1 MGRPRNLDNPLGALR
16 RALRSLHDGGR
27 LAEDPRHA
35 ALLGSIEIA
44 LFRVPTRQRE
54 VVRRY
59 DLSGESAVAI
69 QRALGISARQFFR
82 DRRAALTELRKHLP
96 DLMPP
101 PALPA
106 ASTASAMPSRPMTD
120 ISDAALSRRAFARS
134 LAQTGNAQC
143 LHVLHELAWNT
154 TDPSARTDLLLE
166 LAELALD
173 FDDDGTARNAVASV
187 VRLCNDIGRF
197 APGFSEYLTARLA
210 RTEARL
216 TESYPDAAAKFREAL
231 ALLRRSLAA
240 SPSAI
245 DARAALSETLGDVAV
260 LDFEAGNFT
269 SARAASAEAV
279 SIIEAFALWTRPRAL
294 EIIAMDAD
302 LDACLSG
309 HVAAATATVSSL
321 LRRAVD
327 SAWSATASRLGADLI
342 GLYGASG
349 DCGSALRWYG
359 ELWPFALEGA
369 RPRDRWSLTVEAAGT
384 YVAAGRPREALAILN
399 HAKGKVSCPSRGVP
413 ARHAFVASAL
423 LLLGENAKALDEAR
437 AALRGYAA
445 RRTGRGMGDA
455 HRLIAKSSARL
466 GDLAA
471 GREHI
476 AEARRLSERY
486 GMPEGLLCTLN
497 AQAEILRS
505 PALKDEAHELEQLVR
520 GRART

>member
-1 MGRPRNLDNPLGALR
+1 MGRRRNLDNPLVVLR
-16 RALRSLHDGGR
+16 RALRDLRDGR
-27 LAEDPRHA
+27 CLAEEPRRA
-35 ALLGSIEIA
+35 ALRGRIEIA
-44 LFRVPTRQRE
+44 LFRVSTRQRE
-54 VVRRY
+54 IVRRY
-59 DLSGESAVAI
+59 DLSGEPAVAI
-69 QRALGISARQFFR
+69 QRELGISARQFFR

-106 ASTASAMPSRPMTD
+106 APAMPPHPLTNVC
-120 ISDAALSRRAFARS
+120 DAALSRRAFARG
-134 LAQTGNAQC
+134 LAQTGNARC
-143 LHVLHELAWNT
+143 LPVMHELAWNT
-154 TDPSARTDLLLE
+154 VNPSARTDLLLE
-166 LAELALD
+166 LAELAVD
-173 FDDDGTARNAVASV
+173 FDDDDTARNAVASV
-187 VRLCNDIGRF
+187 MRLRNDAGQI

-216 TESYPDAAAKFREAL
+216 TESYPDAAAKFREAI
-231 ALLRRSLAA
+231 AWLRRSLAA

-245 DARAALSETLGDVAV
+245 DARAALCETLGDMAV
-260 LDFEAGNFT
+260 LDFEAGDFT

-279 SIIEAFALWTRPRAL
+279 SIIEAFSLWTRPRAL

-309 HVAAATATVSSL
+309 HMAAATATVSSL

-359 ELWPFALEGA
+359 RLWPFALEGA

-384 YVAAGRPREALAILN
+384 YATAGRPREALAILS
-399 HAKGKVSCPSRGVP
+399 HAKDEVSCPSRGVP

-455 HRLIAKSSARL
+455 HRLIAKSYARL

-505 PALKDEAHELEQLVR
+505 PVLKAEAHELEQLVR
-520 GRART
+520 GRARTRDY